1 MTIREREHDRRPL
14 VRRLAGQG
22 LATGL
27 LFLSLLALAGCGPAR
42 PKSTPV
48 KETSSQAK
56 REAPNDTA
64 SSLPPSF
71 NREVHVMRTI
81 WRELAALEGRADPQS
96 TERRKLIQSE
106 LERRLKQVGDAPGDL
121 TREDRA
127 FIRKVQSHIGSNRVA
142 TTREP

>member
-81 WRELAALEGRADPQS
+81 WRAFTALEGRADPQS

-106 LERRLKQVGDAPGDL
+106 LEKRLKQIEDLPSDL
-121 TREDRA
+121 TQEDRA
-127 FIRKVQSHIGSNRVA
+127 FIHKIQGHFGSNRVA
-142 TTREP
+142 TTKEQ

>member
-1 MTIREREHDRRPL
+1 
-14 VRRLAGQG
+14 
-22 LATGL
+22 
-27 LFLSLLALAGCGPAR
+27 
-42 PKSTPV
+42 
-48 KETSSQAK
+48 
-56 REAPNDTA
+56 
-64 SSLPPSF
+64 
-71 NREVHVMRTI
+71 MRTI